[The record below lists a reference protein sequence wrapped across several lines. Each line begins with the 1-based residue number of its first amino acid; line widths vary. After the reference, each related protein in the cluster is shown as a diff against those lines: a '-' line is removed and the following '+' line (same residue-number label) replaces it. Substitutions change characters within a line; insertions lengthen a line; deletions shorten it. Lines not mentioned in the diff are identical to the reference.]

1 MTRRLSSSTH
11 RPTASVAHTLKS
23 MAALIL
29 STVSVLLLA
38 ACASGPA
45 AAHGRIAVDAR
56 TMAQAAADEQ
66 RRELEEMR
74 NVNADARRN
83 ALQLQRHI
91 DTLQAEVIDR
101 GLLLTLDD
109 AQFSGNSAR
118 LNNGG
123 SARLDQ
129 LASFLDDYPYRS
141 AQIES
146 SAACKASVGYDA
158 LLSQR
163 RAVAVASYLVQRGIA
178 ATRLSARTKE
188 NASEDDEDCDAP
200 ALHRNR
206 QVMVIIEDVL
216 TSAR

>member
-1 MTRRLSSSTH
+1 
-11 RPTASVAHTLKS
+11 
-23 MAALIL
+23 
-29 STVSVLLLA
+29 VLLLA
-38 ACASGPA
+38 VCTFTA
-45 AAHGRIAVDAR
+45 AAAQGRIVVDAR

-91 DTLQAEVIDR
+91 DALQAEVIDR

-109 AQFSGNSAR
+109 AQFAGNSAR

-141 AQIES
+141 AEIES
-146 SAACKASVGYDA
+146 SAACKASAGYDA

-163 RAVAVASYLVQRGIA
+163 RAVAVASYLTQRGIA
-178 ATRLSARTKE
+178 TARVSTRSTE
-188 NASEDDEDCDAP
+188 SSSDDEDCDDP
-200 ALHRNR
+200 ALRRNR
-206 QVMVIIEDVL
+206 QVMVIIEDRL

>member
-1 MTRRLSSSTH
+1 MEALNLSTG
-11 RPTASVAHTLKS
+11 RGR
-23 MAALIL
+23 AALRL
-29 STVSVLLLA
+29 TCLLLLA
-38 ACASGPA
+38 ACASGPS
-45 AAHGRIAVDAR
+45 AAHGRILVDTR

-83 ALQLQRHI
+83 ALQLQQHI
-91 DTLQAEVIDR
+91 DALQAEVIDR

-118 LNNGG
+118 LSNGG
-123 SARLDQ
+123 STRLDQ
-129 LASFLDDYPYRS
+129 LVSFLDDYPYRS

-146 SAACKASVGYDA
+146 SAACKASAGYDA

-163 RAVAVASYLVQRGIA
+163 RAVAVASYLTQRGVA
-178 ATRLSARTKE
+178 AARLSTRSKE
-188 NASEDDEDCDAP
+188 SSLEDEDCDPP

-206 QVMVIIEDVL
+206 QVMVIIADVL

>member
-1 MTRRLSSSTH
+1 M
-11 RPTASVAHTLKS
+11 
-23 MAALIL
+23 
-29 STVSVLLLA
+29 LLLA
-38 ACASGPA
+38 VCTFTA
-45 AAHGRIAVDAR
+45 AAAQGRIVVDAR

-91 DTLQAEVIDR
+91 DALQAEVIDR

-109 AQFSGNSAR
+109 AQFAGNSAR

-146 SAACKASVGYDA
+146 SAVCRASVGYDA

-163 RAVAVASYLVQRGIA
+163 RAVAVAGYLIERGIA
-178 ATRLSARTKE
+178 TARVSTRSTE
-188 NASEDDEDCDAP
+188 SSSDDEDCDDP
-200 ALHRNR
+200 ALRRNR
-206 QVMVIIEDVL
+206 QVMVIIEDRL

>member
-1 MTRRLSSSTH
+1 MEALNLSTG
-11 RPTASVAHTLKS
+11 RGR
-23 MAALIL
+23 AALRL
-29 STVSVLLLA
+29 TCVLLLA
-38 ACASGPA
+38 VCASAPA
-45 AAHGRIAVDAR
+45 AQGRIVVDAR

-83 ALQLQRHI
+83 ALQLQQHI
-91 DTLQAEVIDR
+91 DSLQAEVIDR

-109 AQFSGNSAR
+109 AQFAGNSAR
-118 LNNGG
+118 LSNGG
-123 SARLDQ
+123 STLLDQ
-129 LASFLDDYPYRS
+129 LVSFLDDYPYRS

-146 SAACKASVGYDA
+146 SAACKASAGYDA

-163 RAVAVASYLVQRGIA
+163 RAVAVASYLTQRGVA
-178 ATRLSARTKE
+178 AARLSTRSKE
-188 NASEDDEDCDAP
+188 SSSEDEDCDPP

>member
-1 MTRRLSSSTH
+1 MEALNLSTG
-11 RPTASVAHTLKS
+11 RGR
-23 MAALIL
+23 AALSL
-29 STVSVLLLA
+29 TCGLLLA
-38 ACASGPA
+38 VCASAPA
-45 AAHGRIAVDAR
+45 AQGRIVVDAR
-56 TMAQAAADEQ
+56 TMAQAAADGQ
-66 RRELEEMR
+66 KRELEEMR

-83 ALQLQRHI
+83 ALHLQQHI
-91 DTLQAEVIDR
+91 DSLQAEVIDR

-109 AQFSGNSAR
+109 AQFAGNSAR

-146 SAACKASVGYDA
+146 SAVCRASVGYDA

-163 RAVAVASYLVQRGIA
+163 RAVAVAGYLIERGIA
-178 ATRLSARTKE
+178 AARLSTRTKE
-188 NASEDDEDCDAP
+188 SAPDDEDCDAP

>member
-1 MTRRLSSSTH
+1 ME
-11 RPTASVAHTLKS
+11 
-23 MAALIL
+23 ALNL
-29 STVSVLLLA
+29 STGRARAAMRLASVLLLA
-38 ACASGPA
+38 ACASAPA
-45 AAHGRIAVDAR
+45 AAQGRTVVDAR

-66 RRELEEMR
+66 KLELEEMR

-83 ALQLQRHI
+83 ALQLQRYI
-91 DTLQAEVIDR
+91 DELQAEVIDR

-109 AQFSGNSAR
+109 AQFAGNSAR

-146 SAACKASVGYDA
+146 SAVCKASAGYDA

-163 RAVAVASYLVQRGIA
+163 RAVAVASYLTERGVA
-178 ATRLSARTKE
+178 AARLSTRSKE
-188 NASEDDEDCDAP
+188 SSPDDEDCDAP

>member
-1 MTRRLSSSTH
+1 ME
-11 RPTASVAHTLKS
+11 
-23 MAALIL
+23 ALNL
-29 STVSVLLLA
+29 STVLLLA
-38 ACASGPA
+38 VCASAPA
-45 AAHGRIAVDAR
+45 AAQEIVVDAR

-83 ALQLQRHI
+83 ALQLQQHI
-91 DTLQAEVIDR
+91 DALQAEVIDR

-109 AQFSGNSAR
+109 VQFAGNSAR

-129 LASFLDDYPYRS
+129 LVSFLDDYPYRS

-146 SAACKASVGYDA
+146 SAVCKASVGYDA

-163 RAVAVASYLVQRGIA
+163 RAMAVASYLTQRGVA
-178 ATRLSARTKE
+178 ASRLSARTKE
-188 NASEDDEDCDAP
+188 GASDDEDCDPA

-206 QVMVIIEDVL
+206 QVIVIIEDVL
-216 TSAR
+216 ISAR

>member
-1 MTRRLSSSTH
+1 
-11 RPTASVAHTLKS
+11 
-23 MAALIL
+23 MAAFNL
-29 STVSVLLLA
+29 SIRRGRAGLRLTCVLLLA
-38 ACASGPA
+38 ACASAPA
-45 AAHGRIAVDAR
+45 AAHARVVVDQR

-74 NVNADARRN
+74 KVNADARQN
-83 ALQLQRHI
+83 ALQLQRYI
-91 DTLQAEVIDR
+91 DELQAEVIDR

-118 LNNGG
+118 LSNGG

-146 SAACKASVGYDA
+146 SAACKASAGYDA

-163 RAVAVASYLVQRGIA
+163 RAVAVATYLTQRGVA
-178 ATRLSARTKE
+178 AARLSTR
-188 NASEDDEDCDAP
+188 SEESSLQDEECDAP
-200 ALHRNR
+200 ALHRSR
-206 QVMVIIEDVL
+206 QVVVIIEDVL
-216 TSAR
+216 ISAR

>member
-1 MTRRLSSSTH
+1 MEALNLSTG
-11 RPTASVAHTLKS
+11 RGR
-23 MAALIL
+23 AALRL
-29 STVSVLLLA
+29 TGVLLLA
-38 ACASGPA
+38 ACTSA
-45 AAHGRIAVDAR
+45 AAARGRIAVDSR
-56 TMAQAAADEQ
+56 TMAQAAADQ
-66 RRELEEMR
+66 QKREVEEMR
-74 NVNADARRN
+74 NVNVDARRN

-91 DTLQAEVIDR
+91 DSLQAEVIDR

-118 LNNGG
+118 LSNGG
-123 SARLDQ
+123 SALLDQ
-129 LASFLDDYPYRS
+129 LVSFLDDYPYRS

-146 SAACKASVGYDA
+146 SAACKASAGYDA

-163 RAVAVASYLVQRGIA
+163 RAVAVASYLTERGVA
-178 ATRLSARTKE
+178 AARLSTRSKE
-188 NASEDDEDCDAP
+188 SSAEDEDCDPP

>member
-1 MTRRLSSSTH
+1 
-11 RPTASVAHTLKS
+11 VE
-23 MAALIL
+23 ALNL
-29 STVSVLLLA
+29 STGRARAAIRLASVLLLA
-38 ACASGPA
+38 ACASAPA
-45 AAHGRIAVDAR
+45 AAQGRIVVDAR

-83 ALQLQRHI
+83 ALQLQQHI
-91 DTLQAEVIDR
+91 DALQAEVIDR

-109 AQFSGNSAR
+109 VQFAGNSAR

-129 LASFLDDYPYRS
+129 LVSFLDDYPYRS

-146 SAACKASVGYDA
+146 SAVCKASVGYDA

-163 RAVAVASYLVQRGIA
+163 RAMAVASYLTQRGVA
-178 ATRLSARTKE
+178 ASRLSARTKE
-188 NASEDDEDCDAP
+188 GASDDEDCDPA

-206 QVMVIIEDVL
+206 QVIVIIEDVL
-216 TSAR
+216 ISAR

>member
-1 MTRRLSSSTH
+1 
-11 RPTASVAHTLKS
+11 
-23 MAALIL
+23 
-29 STVSVLLLA
+29 
-38 ACASGPA
+38 
-45 AAHGRIAVDAR
+45 
-56 TMAQAAADEQ
+56 MAQAAADEQ

-74 NVNADARRN
+74 NVNADARQN
-83 ALQLQRHI
+83 ALQRHI
-91 DTLQAEVIDR
+91 DALQAEVIDR
-101 GLLLTLDD
+101 RLLLTLDD
-109 AQFSGNSAR
+109 TQFAGNSAR

-123 SARLDQ
+123 STRLDQ

-146 SAACKASVGYDA
+146 SAVCRASVGYDA

-163 RAVAVASYLVQRGIA
+163 RAMAVASYLTQRGIA
-178 ATRLSARTKE
+178 AARLSTRTKE
-188 NASEDDEDCDAP
+188 SASDDEDCDAP